1 MDENEKRLNA
11 QASIFQDVQKLGRTF
26 AVDGVE
32 LVKVTELKFL
42 KEENKRLREA
52 LTPSVATK
60 FAYSMEDEV
69 TFWRTEFEEDG
80 HEVRIREIVPW
91 ITIKTIMK
99 MILARADSART
110 APSSAEASLP
120 LPSSE

>member
-1 MDENEKRLNA
+1 MDENEKRAMEA
-11 QASIFQDVQKLGRTF
+11 QMEIFGALPTF
-26 AVDGVE
+26 G
-32 LVKVTELKFL
+32 LVGDPRLAAL

-69 TFWRTEFEEDG
+69 TFWRTEFEEDC

-91 ITIKTIMK
+91 TTIKTIMK
-99 MILARADSART
+99 MILARANSSKTD
-110 APSSAEASLP
+110 PSSAEASLQKP
-120 LPSSE
+120 GDAEAV